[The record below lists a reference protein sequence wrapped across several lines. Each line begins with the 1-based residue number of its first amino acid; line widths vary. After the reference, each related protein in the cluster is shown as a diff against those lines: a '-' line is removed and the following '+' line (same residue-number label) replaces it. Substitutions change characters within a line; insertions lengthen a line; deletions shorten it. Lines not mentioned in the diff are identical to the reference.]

1 MFMITHHFNLYS
13 SEVNTKTIENIMMSF
28 LSQNNDLFLIFSLL
42 SEKNLMVRVHF
53 HFYFYFYFYFY
64 FSFRFYQDTGTPIL
78 IS

>member
-28 LSQNNDLFLIFSLL
+28 LSQNNDLFLIFSLF

-53 HFYFYFYFYFY
+53 HF
-64 FSFRFYQDTGTPIL
+64 
-78 IS
+78 